1 MARPNAEMR
10 VTLSVLDRLLDYEP
24 ELSREPPSSR
34 GKSLG
39 EMKQAV
45 RRDLEMLLNTRRSGD
60 LPEGLKELET
70 SVIAYGLPDY
80 SSVNVKSSSEQNAL
94 RRALENTIRT
104 FEPRLGDVSV
114 TLEPAREHERAL
126 RFRIDAHLLVD
137 PAPEPVVFDTTLQLT
152 TGEYKI
158 QGD

>member
-1 MARPNAEMR
+1 MARPDAEMR

-24 ELSREPPSSR
+24 ELSREPPASR
-34 GKSLG
+34 GKSLR

-60 LPEGLKELET
+60 LPEGAKELET

-80 SSVNVKSSSEQNAL
+80 SSVNVNIPSEQNAM
-94 RRALENTIRT
+94 RRALENAIRT
-104 FEPRLGDVSV
+104 FEPRLGGVTV
-114 TLEPAREHERAL
+114 TLEPTREHERAL
-126 RFRIDAHLLVD
+126 HFRIDAHLLVD
-137 PAPEPVVFDTTLQLT
+137 PAPEPVTFDTTLQLT
-152 TGEYKI
+152 TGEYEV